1 MTAIDTTTQ
10 TIGKPVPVPDEM
22 TAPFWEAAR
31 QHRLVI
37 QQCSDCETFHHPP
50 VGICSQCLSIDLQFV
65 DVSGRGYV
73 YSYSIVR
80 DQRLPAF
87 DDLMPYIVAEVRLH
101 DAPGVRL
108 LSNLPGTAIDDVHC
122 GMEVEVDFEE
132 IAPDVVIPQF
142 RKAAF

>member
-1 MTAIDTTTQ
+1 MTATDTSSQ
-10 TIGKPVPVPDEM
+10 TATKPIPVPDEL

-31 QHRLVI
+31 QHRLAI
-37 QQCSDCETFHHPP
+37 QQCSHCETFHHPP
-50 VGICSQCLSIDLQFV
+50 VGICPPCLSTDLKFV

-87 DDLMPYIVAEVRLH
+87 DELMPYIVAEVRLH

-108 LSNLPGTAIDDVHC
+108 LSNLPGTAIDEVRC
-122 GMEVEVDFEE
+122 GMEVQVDFEQ
-132 IAPDVVIPQF
+132 IAEGVVIPQF
-142 RKAAF
+142 REAR